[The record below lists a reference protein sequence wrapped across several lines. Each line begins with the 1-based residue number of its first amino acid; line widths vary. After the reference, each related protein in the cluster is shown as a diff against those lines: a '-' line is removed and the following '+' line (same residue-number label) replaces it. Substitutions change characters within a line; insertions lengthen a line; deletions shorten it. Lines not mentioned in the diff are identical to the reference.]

1 MVSNQSRKT
10 QTILIV
16 LVVVLSILL
25 LLAVGCLFVLQG
37 LYTHQKDT
45 AQAQPSES
53 IPPTKISTEAP
64 TETRPEAPTETQPE
78 TQAEIPE
85 TLHEHAYTLLSETA
99 PSCALEGA
107 ATYICSCGDSYS
119 DPIPPTG
126 HSPSS
131 ATCTKSARCSQCDE
145 KVGQPLGHSFIDCV
159 CHRCGLVEITLE
171 QLQGTWKRISSNG
184 YEIITVSGDQA
195 EVEWCYG
202 SNIVTFSG
210 PVCLT
215 DYGFYVQGTAS
226 DTDGSFSSYTIKTSC
241 YIEKFTDTYFLDT
254 FDNIEGPYIWHKQS

>member
-1 MVSNQSRKT
+1 MVGNQSRKT
-10 QTILIV
+10 QTTLIV

-25 LLAVGCLFVLQG
+25 LLAVGCLFVLQR

-45 AQAQPSES
+45 AQAQPLES
-53 IPPTKISTEAP
+53 IPPTTISTEAP
-64 TETRPEAPTETQPE
+64 TEVQPDTAEAVRETVHVH
-78 TQAEIPE
+78 
-85 TLHEHAYTLLSETA
+85 LYTILSETA
-99 PSCALEGA
+99 PSCTREGVID
-107 ATYICSCGDSYS
+107 YVCSCGDSYS

-131 ATCTKSARCSQCDE
+131 ATCTKSARCSLCGE
-145 KVGQPLGHSFIDCV
+145 KVGQPLGHDLIDCV

-171 QLQGTWKRISSNG
+171 QLQGTWKRTSSSG

-210 PVCLT
+210 PVCFK